1 MTRRSLPPIWARNA
15 QLRRHTT
22 VLHVQHLAVFY
33 GDVRALW
40 DVSLQV
46 NEGEIVTLLGSNG
59 AGKTTTL
66 RTISGLLRLRQGSI
80 TFQGQ
85 TLHHESPQSIVEGG
99 LIHIAEGRELFPYM
113 TVLENL
119 ELGAF
124 PKRARRLRRQSLAYV
139 LDLFP
144 RLRERQQ
151 QAAGTLSGGEQ
162 QMLAIGRGLMA
173 QPRLLMLDEP
183 SLGLAPRLVDEIFA
197 SLQRLRESGLTILL
211 VEQNVVEVLE
221 LADRGYVLQTGRV
234 VLAGTG
240 AELLHSDLV
249 RQAYLAL

>member
-1 MTRRSLPPIWARNA
+1 
-15 QLRRHTT
+15 

-33 GDVRALW
+33 SDVQALW

-66 RTISGLLRLRQGSI
+66 HAISGLLRPRQGSI
-80 TFQGQ
+80 MFQGKE
-85 TLHHESPQSIVEGG
+85 LHRASPQGIVEAG

-151 QAAGTLSGGEQ
+151 QVAGTLSGGEQ

-173 QPRLLMLDEP
+173 RPRLLMLDEP
-183 SLGLAPRLVDEIFA
+183 SLGLAPLVVAELFA
-197 SLQRLRESGLTILL
+197 CIRRIHAEQVTILL
-211 VEQNVVEVLE
+211 VEQNVHQALDIADRAYVLE
-221 LADRGYVLQTGRV
+221 NGRTVRTGT
-234 VLAGTG
+234 A
-240 AELLHSDLV
+240 AELLADDAI
-249 RQAYLAL
+249 QAAYLGL

>member
-1 MTRRSLPPIWARNA
+1 
-15 QLRRHTT
+15 

-33 GDVRALW
+33 SDVQALW

-66 RTISGLLRLRQGSI
+66 HAISGLLRPRQGSI
-80 TFQGQ
+80 MFQGKK
-85 TLHHESPQSIVEGG
+85 LHRASPQGIVEAG

-151 QAAGTLSGGEQ
+151 QVAGTLSGGEQ

-173 QPRLLMLDEP
+173 RPRLLMLDEP
-183 SLGLAPRLVDEIFA
+183 SLGLAPLVVAELFA
-197 SLQRLRESGLTILL
+197 CIRRIHAEQVTILL
-211 VEQNVVEVLE
+211 VEQNVHQALDIADRAYVLE
-221 LADRGYVLQTGRV
+221 NGRTVRTGT
-234 VLAGTG
+234 A
-240 AELLHSDLV
+240 AELLADDAI
-249 RQAYLAL
+249 QAAYLGL